1 MTRLAAI
8 LLLAAACLAEAGNS
22 LRYSPATAGD
32 AGAGRGPG
40 ILLAVEN
47 GLKPWPSGHGET
59 PPPLGSLVSLVPSG
73 PEPNATATRRVIA
86 TNLVDPVWVVGAP
99 EHAYVGLF
107 HPGKVVRV
115 SLINGDVETVAEGL
129 SCPEGVALDNRGG
142 GFLLYV
148 NENPVG
154 DECKAPFPRKKAA
167 QLTRIDLRTGAQA
180 KVAGLRSSTG
190 GEEGGPHGLAVGSN
204 EGDFAYVCDCPSEG
218 AALVRVALAS
228 GTKTIAANLTSPSG
242 CAVSG
247 NFAYIVEQGGTDG
260 QLVSVRLADGKKDI
274 LLDNLAG
281 PMGVA
286 TDGNYVYVEERH
298 KNRVRRVNL
307 SNGNAEVF
315 ATGLNSP
322 IGLGIAY
329 GY

>member
-8 LLLAAACLAEAGNS
+8 LAAACLAEAGNS

-59 PPPLGSLVSLVPSG
+59 PPPLGSLVSLVASG
-73 PEPNATATRRVIA
+73 PNTTATRRVIA

-115 SLINGDVETVAEGL
+115 SLINGEVETVAEGL
-129 SCPEGVALDNRGG
+129 SCPEGVALDNQ

-190 GEEGGPHGLAVGSN
+190 GEEGGPHGLAVGAAGKGLPS
-204 EGDFAYVCDCPSEG
+204 EFAYVCDCPSEG

-242 CAVSG
+242 CAVAG
-247 NFAYIVEQGGTDG
+247 NFAFIVERGGTDG

-307 SNGNAEVF
+307 SNGNTEVF

-322 IGLGIAY
+322 IGLGMAY